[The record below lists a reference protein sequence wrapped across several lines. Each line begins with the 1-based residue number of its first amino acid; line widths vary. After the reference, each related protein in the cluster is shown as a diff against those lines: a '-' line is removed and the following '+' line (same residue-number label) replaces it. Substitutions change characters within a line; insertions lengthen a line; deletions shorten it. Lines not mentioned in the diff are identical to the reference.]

1 MGVRKESSDYMP
13 EGWEKGELVVIFEP
27 TRGLE
32 PPPGDCAYNA
42 FYTNGDY
49 IHNR

>member
-1 MGVRKESSDYMP
+1 MEVRKENLDCML
-13 EGWEKGELVVIFEP
+13 EGWGKEELVVIFEP
-27 TRGLE
+27 TRELE
-32 PPPGDCAYNA
+32 LPPGDCAYSA